1 MSEKFLDKV
10 RTAHAFELGYETV
23 TLGRVVPEKELAL
36 GLLVAVGTGGIDR
49 LHGIGVDSRVEYLS
63 AQGHGSGCK
72 VLNLLQTEVE
82 LLCLYGEFS
91 HIDLGTA
98 GMAAYEIG
106 YELLTQSVLLV
117 YSVK

>member
-1 MSEKFLDKV
+1 MDKV
-10 RTAHAFELGYETV
+10 RTAHALELGYETV
-23 TLGRVVPEKELAL
+23 TLGRVVPEEELAL
-36 GLLVAVGTGGIDR
+36 GLLVAVGTGGVDG
-49 LHGIGVDSRVEYLS
+49 LHGIGIDAGVEYLG
-63 AQGHGSGCK
+63 AQGHGRGRK

-82 LLCLYGEFS
+82 LLGLYGELG

-106 YELLTQSVLLV
+106 YELLTQSVLPV